1 MAETIDLKLTRIVF
15 GSDSVNLYSFAPVR
29 GGTLPP
35 AEPGAHI
42 TLVLPGGIER
52 QYSLINIGERPT
64 HYTIGVKREVESRGG
79 SAYVHDHLRVGMV
92 VKALP
97 PKNHFPLVEHADEFI
112 LIGGGIGITPIYAMA
127 QRLNALGRNFRLYYT
142 ARSRADAIL
151 HDEIAAWPTAKLR
164 FDDECGGEP
173 FPLLDTVRSAGP
185 GTHLYC
191 CGPGGML
198 NAFEEAGRSCGI
210 PEDRIHVEYF
220 AAKHEA
226 ATDQTYVVELARSK
240 KEVVVPK
247 GKTILDVLISNGIYV
262 SHSCSEGVCG
272 ACETTVISG
281 RPDHRDAIL
290 TEEEREASETMMI
303 CCSGSLSPRLVLD
316 I

>member
-1 MAETIDLKLTRIVF
+1 MTETLDLKLTRIDF
-15 GSDSVNLYSFAPVR
+15 GSDSVNLYSFTPVG

-42 TLVLPGGIER
+42 TLLLPGGLER
-52 QYSLINIGERPT
+52 QYSLVDIGEAPT
-64 HYTIGVKREVESRGG
+64 HYTIGVKREAESRGG
-79 SAYVHDHLRVGMV
+79 SAYVHDELRVGMV
-92 VKALP
+92 LKVLP
-97 PKNHFPLVEHADEFI
+97 PQNHFPLVEDAEDYI

-127 QRLNALGRNFRLYYT
+127 QRLKTLGRNFKLYYT
-142 ARSRADAIL
+142 ARCRSDAIL
-151 HDEIAAWPTAKLR
+151 LDEIAQWPNAELR
-164 FDDECGGEP
+164 FDVECEGHP
-173 FPLLDTVRSAGP
+173 FPLVETVNGAGP

-198 NAFEEAGRSCGI
+198 NAFEEAGRSCGVD
-210 PEDRIHVEYF
+210 EGRIHVEYF

-240 KEVVVPK
+240 KELVVPK
-247 GKTILDVLISNGIYV
+247 GKTILDVLIANGVYV

-272 ACETTVISG
+272 ACETSVISG

-290 TEEEREASETMMI
+290 NEQEREASETMMI
-303 CCSGSLSPRLVLD
+303 CCSGSLSERLVLD